1 MGQRE
6 GVNGWSDTEMDG
18 WRDKLIEG
26 SLDGQTD
33 RKQEGP
39 KEIGSYLYSFRCLFS
54 KSND

>member
-6 GVNGWSDTEMDG
+6 GVNGWSDTEVDG